1 MQLRFT
7 KMHGLG
13 NDFVVIDAINQSVTL
28 DTARVRALADR
39 HVGIGCDQLL
49 LVEAASSASA
59 DFRYRIYNAD
69 GGEVGQ
75 CGNGARCFMR
85 FVQEQGLTDKTEL
98 QVETASGPLRLV
110 QQDDGLICVDMGIP
124 RLEPADVPFSAPA
137 RAPLYSL
144 QVGDESV
151 EIAALSMGN
160 PHAVLQVDDID
171 AAPVAR
177 LGAAIE
183 QHARFPERVNAG
195 FMQVIDADNI
205 RLRVFERG
213 AGETL
218 ACGSG
223 ACAAVVAGRLQGLL
237 NERVK
242 VVLNGGELVVSWR
255 GEGQPVRMTGA
266 ATTVYQGQIEL

>member
-13 NDFVVIDAINQSVTL
+13 NDFVVIDAINQPVTL
-28 DTARVRALADR
+28 DATQVRALADR

-49 LVEAASSASA
+49 LVEPASSASA

-85 FVQEQGLTDKTEL
+85 FVREQGLTDKTEL
-98 QVETASGPLRLV
+98 LVETASGPLRLV
-110 QQDDGLICVDMGIP
+110 LQDDGQISVDMGIP
-124 RLEPADVPFSAPA
+124 RLEPADIPFNAPE

-144 QVGDESV
+144 QLRDESV

-160 PHAVLQVDDID
+160 PHAVLLVDDITT
-171 AAPVAR
+171 APVAR

-183 QHARFPERVNAG
+183 QHERFPERVNAG
-195 FMQVIDADNI
+195 FMQVIDEGHI
-205 RLRVFERG
+205 RVRVFERG

-237 NERVK
+237 AERVK
-242 VVLNGGELVVSWR
+242 VVLNGGELVVSWQ
-255 GEGQPVRMTGA
+255 GEGRPVRMTGA